1 MGFNLSALPPPAS
14 MQLEFH
20 ESYLVGVALVLLL
33 LCNLHG
39 VLLCAKEL
47 VYACRELSCCFCCTE
62 ACLGPQLHAWWELQL
77 RNSGRKALVGFCFLQ
92 PLFVGLVTVV
102 NQHAQIERN
111 TASTLVFCAAD
122 VNRSAVRYRD
132 STLAPF
138 VHPASNTSLSIE
150 NDSPH
155 LVANWACAEIDY
167 VLVCLP
173 HAFAVSVTTLT
184 WLRLV
189 KDGVLY
195 EDQVWNDNL
204 YSEGEGRVF
213 LYDAAY
219 FVELLCMNASFALL
233 AADVTAAWPAYFFV
247 TALSCVLVFFVHM
260 ARYRFDTPVE
270 SLVGV
275 VGVVLLAM
283 VALPFW
289 LSLAQTRDPVAL
301 TAVLLHGGALFVVVV
316 GHSISGGEATTAYV
330 LVLRLTV
337 TCSVCAANLLLLGMG
352 VNVLRG

>member
-1 MGFNLSALPPPAS
+1 ME
-14 MQLEFH
+14 LEFH
-20 ESYLVGVALVLLL
+20 ESYLVAVAVVLVL

-39 VLLCAKEL
+39 LLLCAKEL
-47 VYACRELSCCFCCTE
+47 VHACRELSCCLCCFCCTE
-62 ACLGPQLHAWWELQL
+62 ACLGPQLYAWWELQL
-77 RNSGRKALVGFCFLQ
+77 QNSGRKALVAFCFLQ
-92 PLFVGLVTVV
+92 PLFLGLVTVA
-102 NQHAQIERN
+102 NQHARVERN

-132 STLAPF
+132 STLPSN
-138 VHPASNTSLSIE
+138 ASLPLEQEDPLAAGWS
-150 NDSPH
+150 
-155 LVANWACAEIDY
+155 CAEVDY

-195 EDQVWNDNL
+195 EDQLWNENL
-204 YSEGEGRVF
+204 YSDGDGRVF

-219 FVELLCMNASFALL
+219 FAELVCMNACFALL

-247 TALSCVLVFFVHM
+247 AALSCVVAFFVHM
-260 ARYRFDTPVE
+260 ARYRFETQVE
-270 SLVGV
+270 SLIGV
-275 VGVVLLAM
+275 VGVVLLAA

-289 LSLAQTRDPVAL
+289 ISLAQTQDPVAL

-330 LVLRLTV
+330 LVLRLAV
-337 TCSVCAANLLLLGMG
+337 TCSVCAANLLLLGLG
-352 VNVLRG
+352 VNALRA